1 MLSDN
6 ALVEFQEE
14 QKRAQAVLQEG
25 QKRPSKRPDLK
36 AITKVLCCSLRFEFW
51 VIFAIHRYPQKCL
64 SSIRCFRENTYLFCL
79 GYTYNYCYN
88 SRCKKA
94 MPCFI
99 QRR

>member
-36 AITKVLCCSLRFEFW
+36 AITKMQESNAVL
-51 VIFAIHRYPQKCL
+51 YPEKIIGEL
-64 SSIRCFRENTYLFCL
+64 P
-79 GYTYNYCYN
+79 G
-88 SRCKKA
+88 
-94 MPCFI
+94 
-99 QRR
+99 